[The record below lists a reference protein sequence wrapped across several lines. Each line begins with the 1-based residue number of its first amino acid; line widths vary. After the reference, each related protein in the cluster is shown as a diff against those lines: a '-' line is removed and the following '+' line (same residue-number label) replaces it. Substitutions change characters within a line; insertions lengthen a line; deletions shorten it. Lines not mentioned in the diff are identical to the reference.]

1 MRVRHLQLS
10 RSRAVSTHSHARG
23 PPPKTPQAAQPG
35 PMSVHEPLPTQE
47 RFFFLLGGW
56 LEGHA
61 PAAWQMPLQM
71 AWGGLQTQLVGFAG
85 GSAVKPSVQVKL
97 QGLPLMQVGVLCSG

>member
-1 MRVRHLQLS
+1 
-10 RSRAVSTHSHARG
+10 
-23 PPPKTPQAAQPG
+23 
-35 PMSVHEPLPTQE
+35 MSVHEPLPTQE
-47 RFFFLLGGW
+47 RFFFFLSDTGW

-71 AWGGLQTQLVGFAG
+71 TWGALHTQSVGFAG

-97 QGLPLMQVGVLCSG
+97 QGLSLTQAGVPCSG